1 VELRQLEY
9 FVAVAHERSFTLAAR
24 RLHVVQSAVSA
35 AIASL
40 ERDLKVTLFERSAQ
54 RVVLTEAGTALLPEA
69 LAVMDAVQGARD
81 VVDELGAG
89 VRGTVRVGLLPG
101 LGLVDLPAAAGE
113 FRRRHPNVELQL
125 RVEPEGSAGVIVGL
139 RNGDIDVGFLGVG
152 AGSVPRELTAWEL
165 LKVPQVLAVP
175 TGHRLAERR
184 SVTLADLADEAF
196 VDFPPG
202 FGTRTLIDQKFEAA
216 GIERRVVVEAL
227 GIENG
232 VQFVRHGVGLGILP
246 GYAVAA
252 DDRIRSVPIVGENF
266 QWSLYMAT
274 LRKRKPSAA
283 LRALLGL
290 ATAHLRHPAGTELG
304 AELMDQQ
311 N

>member
-35 AIASL
+35 AISAL
-40 ERDLKVTLFERSAQ
+40 EKDLKVTLFERNAQ

-69 LAVMDAVQGARD
+69 LAVLDAVQGARD

-89 VRGTVRVGLLPG
+89 MRGRVRVGLLPG
-101 LGLVDLPAAAGE
+101 LGLIDLPAAAGE

-125 RVEPEGSAGVIVGL
+125 RVEPEGSAGVVVGL
-139 RNGDIDVGFLGVG
+139 RNGDIDVGFLGV
-152 AGSVPRELTAWEL
+152 AQGSVPRELTAWEL
-165 LKVPQVLAVP
+165 LRVPQVLAVP
-175 TGHRLAERR
+175 VGHRLARRR
-184 SVTLADLADEAF
+184 SVRVADLADEAF

-216 GIERRVVVEAL
+216 GIERRVVVEAI

-232 VQFVRHGVGLGILP
+232 VQFLSHGVGLGILP
-246 GYAVAA
+246 AYAVADVDA
-252 DDRIRSVPIVGENF
+252 LRAVPIADETF

-274 LRKRKPSAA
+274 LKRRKPTAA

-290 ATAHLRHPAGTELG
+290 VGSHLNQPPGTELG
-304 AELMDQQ
+304 RDLDQQ

>member
-1 VELRQLEY
+1 MELRQLEY

-40 ERDLKVTLFERSAQ
+40 EKDLKVTLFERNAQ

-89 VRGTVRVGLLPG
+89 MRGTVRVGLLPG
-101 LGLVDLPAAAGE
+101 LGLIDLPAAAGE
-113 FRRRHPNVELQL
+113 FRRRYQNVELQL

-152 AGSVPRELTAWEL
+152 AGSVPRDLTAWEL

-175 TGHRLAERR
+175 VGHRLARRR
-184 SVTLADLADEAF
+184 SMKLTDLADEAF

-202 FGTRTLIDQKFEAA
+202 FGTRTLIDQRFEAA
-216 GIERRVVVEAL
+216 GIERQVVVEAL
-227 GIENG
+227 GIDNG
-232 VQFVRHGVGLGILP
+232 VQFVRHGVGLGVLP
-246 GYAVAA
+246 AYAVAG
-252 DDRIRSVPIVGENF
+252 DEKIRAFPIEDEDF

-274 LRKRKPSAA
+274 LRKRRPSAA

-290 ATAHLRHPAGTELG
+290 VTAHLQHPEGTEPG
-304 AELMDQQ
+304 RDLMDQQ

>member
-1 VELRQLEY
+1 
-9 FVAVAHERSFTLAAR
+9 ERSFTLAAR

-40 ERDLKVTLFERSAQ
+40 EKDLKVTLFERNAQ

-89 VRGTVRVGLLPG
+89 MRGTVKVGLLPG
-101 LGLVDLPAAAGE
+101 LGLIDLPAAAGE
-113 FRRRHPNVELQL
+113 FRRRYQNVELQL

-175 TGHRLAERR
+175 TGHRLARRR

-216 GIERRVVVEAL
+216 GIERHVVVEAL
-227 GIENG
+227 GIDNG

-252 DDRIRSVPIVGENF
+252 DDKIRSVPIVNEDF

-290 ATAHLRHPAGTELG
+290 VTAHLQHPTGTEIG
-304 AELMDQQ
+304 RDLMDQQ

>member
-1 VELRQLEY
+1 
-9 FVAVAHERSFTLAAR
+9 
-24 RLHVVQSAVSA
+24 
-35 AIASL
+35 
-40 ERDLKVTLFERSAQ
+40 
-54 RVVLTEAGTALLPEA
+54 
-69 LAVMDAVQGARD
+69 M
-81 VVDELGAG
+81 
-89 VRGTVRVGLLPG
+89 
-101 LGLVDLPAAAGE
+101 
-113 FRRRHPNVELQL
+113 
-125 RVEPEGSAGVIVGL
+125 
-139 RNGDIDVGFLGVG
+139 
-152 AGSVPRELTAWEL
+152 
-165 LKVPQVLAVP
+165 
-175 TGHRLAERR
+175 
-184 SVTLADLADEAF
+184 ADLADEAF

-227 GIENG
+227 DPGRLDNG

-252 DDRIRSVPIVGENF
+252 EEGIRAVPITGQTF

-290 ATAHLRHPAGTELG
+290 VSTHLRHPEGTELG
-304 AELMDQQ
+304 RDLMDQQ